1 MIKTIRFKILLLIV
15 GGLGIG
21 AIGLVTYFNRIYE
34 RNAERLTKES
44 IRSAAVAFAE
54 VERTSTELMT
64 ASVGAIMRDPEVR
77 AGILAKDPA
86 RLLALSQPLY
96 RDWRARF
103 GITHWNYWEA
113 EQAGDMNAKGL
124 RNILRVGTPDMHGDF
139 VERVTLARVARERR
153 LVAGLDLGYTGMV
166 QRVLVPVEDGGRVI
180 GYLELGKEISGF
192 LGQIKKVSGDDYG
205 LLLTKA
211 RMDEK
216 KWSTHRAAGNLKNNW
231 ADMAD
236 LLLASNTT
244 DDEEILQ
251 YQGKIADIPDEGLP
265 LEILTKSGK
274 TMARGVFPIH
284 DVSGA
289 RVGAVFVLHDITSV
303 YDEMRSGQRQAV
315 LGVVVLMILLAGVF
329 YFVFQVLIVRRLQ
342 HMINVA
348 TRVVGGEFDLEI
360 VPSAE
365 DEIGTFETLFE
376 QFRMLFVELI
386 GQQSQSHRATGTTGR
401 GPGGR

>member
-1 MIKTIRFKILLLIV
+1 
-15 GGLGIG
+15 
-21 AIGLVTYFNRIYE
+21 
-34 RNAERLTKES
+34 
-44 IRSAAVAFAE
+44 
-54 VERTSTELMT
+54 
-64 ASVGAIMRDPEVR
+64 
-77 AGILAKDPA
+77 
-86 RLLALSQPLY
+86 
-96 RDWRARF
+96 
-103 GITHWNYWEA
+103 
-113 EQAGDMNAKGL
+113 
-124 RNILRVGTPDMHGDF
+124 
-139 VERVTLARVARERR
+139 
-153 LVAGLDLGYTGMV
+153 MV

-205 LLLTKA
+205 LLLTKS

-231 ADMAD
+231 ADMPE

-251 YQGKIADIPDEGLP
+251 YPGKIADIPDDGLP

-303 YDEMRSGQRQAV
+303 YEEMRSGQRQAV
-315 LGVVVLMILLAGVF
+315 LGVVILMVILAGLF
-329 YFVFQVLIVRRLQ
+329 YLVFQLLIVRRLE
-342 HMINVA
+342 HMIHVA

-360 VPSAE
+360 VPSAD
-365 DEIGTFETLFE
+365 DEIGAFETLFE
-376 QFRMLFVELI
+376 QFRLLFVELI
-386 GQQSQSHRATGTTGR
+386 GQAQRGTGTTGR
-401 GPGGR
+401 GGK